1 MKVNLHQKTTTKPQ
15 LEFWKSSEKY
25 RAFIG
30 GIGSGKTYA
39 GVIEI
44 FKQQPGTRGAVISPT
59 YNMLKK
65 SPVRTFEDL
74 ARKAKI
80 IKSFNKSELTAELI
94 NGVKIDFMTA
104 DNPERL
110 RGLNLNWFWIDEAAL
125 VNYETWL
132 IMLGRLR
139 LAPMNAWITTTPRGF
154 NWVYDVFGKEKKED
168 HVCIHSATDENVFLP
183 ESYIKSVRSQY
194 TSHFAKQELEGAFID
209 VNNSMVKRNW
219 WQYYKQ
225 PPVFKRLIW
234 SWDTAFEKTN
244 YSDYSVGQ
252 LWGQAENGYYLI
264 EQIRGKYEF
273 PELKQIVK
281 NSFAKSQGHS
291 IIIEKKASGHSLLQE
306 LRRGT
311 SLPLLEVKV
320 NKDKVS
326 RVNEIAAYIESGR
339 VYLPEGKDFIL
350 DFVEECAIF
359 PNGKNDDQVDAMTQA
374 IKHLTQVNNYQI
386 GFL

>member
-1 MKVNLHQKTTTKPQ
+1 MKLKLTTATKPQ
-15 LEFWKSSEKY
+15 FDFWNSKTKY
-25 RAFIG
+25 RAFVG
-30 GIGSGKTYA
+30 GIGSGKTFA
-39 GVIEI
+39 GVVEI
-44 FKQQPGTRGAVISPT
+44 FKQKPNTRGAVISPT

-65 SPVRTFEDL
+65 SPVRTFEEL
-74 ARKAKI
+74 GRKAGI
-80 IKSFNKSELTAELI
+80 IKNFNKSELTAELV
-94 NGVKIDFMTA
+94 NGIKIDFMTA

-139 LAPMNAWITTTPRGF
+139 LSPMSAWITTTPRGF

-168 HVCIHSATDENVFLP
+168 YICIHSATNQNKYLP
-183 ESYIKSVRSQY
+183 ASYIESVKSQY

-209 VNNSMVKRNW
+209 VNNSLIKRDW

-225 PPVFKRLIW
+225 PPIFKRKIW
-234 SWDTAFEKTN
+234 SWDTAYEKTN

-264 EQIRGKYEF
+264 DQIRGKFEF

-306 LRRGT
+306 LKRGT

-320 NKDKVS
+320 NKDKVA

-339 VYLPEGKDFIL
+339 VYLPEGKDFLL
-350 DFVEECAIF
+350 DFVEESAIF
-359 PNGKNDDQVDAMTQA
+359 PNGKHDDQIDAMTQA

-386 GFL
+386 GFI